1 MRIMRIIRS
10 MRFMNTMAMA
20 AVAVAAALASM
31 PAAQAYYDDYL
42 PAPMQ
47 RRIQPYAQRTIATEI
62 PNDNWSKEIRPGVTA
77 RTAEGYLTIS
87 GKDAAGKD
95 WSIREDLAEFLGGS
109 LYAADLDRN
118 GREDIVMRLAT
129 GACGLPWSVVFVYLF
144 DRDDIPHKQE
154 AVSRFD
160 CDEKGLS
167 DLIEDPDGQ
176 GAILLIQDLAQAT
189 VDGKDHSYWRFSALR
204 PRNMELVETD
214 KLFGVKL
221 PSFVLFT
228 NKPNHKISKNA
239 GLIEKKYR
247 EQEYREQEKSHD
259 SSD

>member
-1 MRIMRIIRS
+1 MKS

-20 AVAVAAALASM
+20 AVAVAAALIPM

-47 RRIQPYAQRTIATEI
+47 GRIKRYTQRTVATEI
-62 PNDNWSKEIRPGVTA
+62 PNDKWSKEIRPGVTA

-87 GKDAAGKD
+87 GRDAAGKD
-95 WSIREDLAEFLGGS
+95 WSIREDLGEFLGAS
-109 LYAADLDRN
+109 IYAADLDRN

-129 GACGLPWSVVFVYLF
+129 GSCGLPWSVVFVYLF
-144 DRDDIPHKQE
+144 DQDDIPHKQE

-167 DLIEDPDGQ
+167 DLIEDPVGQ

-189 VDGKDHSYWRFSALR
+189 VSGKDHSYWRFSALR
-204 PRNMELVETD
+204 PRATELVETD
-214 KLFGVKL
+214 RLFGVKL
-221 PSFVLFT
+221 PSFVFFT

-239 GLIEKKYR
+239 GLIEQEYR
-247 EQEYREQEKSHD
+247 KQEYREQEKRRQGR
-259 SSD
+259 SD